1 MWRTARS
8 RSGVDGTLI
17 TVVSAVLSLLIASP
31 GSAAAARVAHSR
43 LRSAAPK
50 PAAAAGRH
58 IATGILNPDREM
70 LLRLRDGQSTLERQ
84 TADFNASIQTR
95 ISQLSAGIVD
105 SQRHTQEMLEQTA
118 QRIDSTGK
126 LLKLI
131 VALLVLSWG
140 GLLYVAR
147 QLARLQG
154 KSVAWKGKVP
164 EPALDEEGIVRWRK
178 GEPQMPG
185 KAGSLKD
192 SVV

>member
-8 RSGVDGTLI
+8 RSGVNSTLI
-17 TVVSAVLSLLIASP
+17 TVVSAFLSLLIASP
-31 GSAAAARVAHSR
+31 SPAVAARVAHSR
-43 LRSAAPK
+43 IRSAAPK
-50 PAAAAGRH
+50 PAAAAGRQ

-70 LLRLRDGQSTLERQ
+70 LLRLQEGQRSLEKQ
-84 TADFNASIQTR
+84 TAEFNAGIQTR
-95 ISQLSAGIVD
+95 MRQLSAGIED
-105 SQRHTQEMLEQTA
+105 SERKSQEILEQTVL
-118 QRIDSTGK
+118 RIDSTRR

-147 QLARLQG
+147 QFPRLQD

-164 EPALDEEGIVRWRK
+164 EPAPDEEGIVSWRK
-178 GEPQMPG
+178 GGPQMPG

-192 SVV
+192 NVV